1 MNKKIINMMLCI
13 TLFVVTLIPVNATEK
28 SNNELSSKVYK
39 QLQEEKY
46 TGFYTD
52 RNTGINQYYE
62 KGIPASNKWIT
73 ADSKIYYLK
82 SNTEMA
88 YKWIQLDNSWY
99 YFDGFN
105 GMVTGWHKDVGKWYY
120 LGNDGK
126 MLANTTTPDG
136 YTVGSDGALI

>member
-1 MNKKIINMMLCI
+1 
-13 TLFVVTLIPVNATEK
+13 
-28 SNNELSSKVYK
+28 
-39 QLQEEKY
+39 
-46 TGFYTD
+46 
-52 RNTGINQYYE
+52 
-62 KGIPASNKWIT
+62 
-73 ADSKIYYLK
+73 
-82 SNTEMA
+82 MA